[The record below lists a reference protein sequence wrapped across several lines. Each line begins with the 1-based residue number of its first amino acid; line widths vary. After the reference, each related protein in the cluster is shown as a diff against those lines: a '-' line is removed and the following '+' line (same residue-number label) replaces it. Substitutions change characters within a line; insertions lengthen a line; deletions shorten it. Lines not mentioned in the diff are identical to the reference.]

1 MLIRLKWVN
10 LNKTKTLNSHRV
22 LNYEMPPPVK
32 ITSNFREIKFNTMIQ
47 SPYSMKLMSQATP
60 LTGKMEMHN
69 WLYNKVNPSRNNCMG
84 QTNRKDQ
91 GTLNLSQGLERY
103 VSVLDTHTLNS
114 IFQKDLIS
122 FANKLIN
129 VEVEE
134 IEKSG
139 NGYVK
144 DERKK
149 ELIFLY

>member
-1 MLIRLKWVN
+1 MVKDQKNLIVIFLEP
-10 LNKTKTLNSHRV
+10 T
-22 LNYEMPPPVK
+22 
-32 ITSNFREIKFNTMIQ
+32 
-47 SPYSMKLMSQATP
+47 
-60 LTGKMEMHN
+60 
-69 WLYNKVNPSRNNCMG
+69 NNCMG

-114 IFQKDLIS
+114 IFQRDLIS

-129 VEVEE
+129 VEIEE